1 MVSRGKTVMD
11 FVLDKD
17 QVAELAA
24 YLKHVALGRLRLP
37 LGRKQV
43 GLSLAAE
50 HTPKRL
56 LFRKLE
62 AAAKK
67 AHPEYH
73 EIDLGDGCVEVEGPH
88 GKELVDWFK
97 KNRPKEAARIEREF
111 TKKLW
116 EGRP

>member
-1 MVSRGKTVMD
+1 MD

-62 AAAKK
+62 VAG
-67 AHPEYH
+67 H
-73 EIDLGDGCVEVEGPH
+73 ERFRVVECGTEHGIDG
-88 GKELVDWFK
+88 GK
-97 KNRPKEAARIEREF
+97 
-111 TKKLW
+111 
-116 EGRP
+116 